1 MVIRDA
7 FMRQEARELDILL
20 GAHLRV
26 KHRPLPL
33 PQKEKDGMFEKPMMN
48 GRTCPFLNQ

>member
-1 MVIRDA
+1 
-7 FMRQEARELDILL
+7 MRQEAREALHL

-33 PQKEKDGMFEKPMMN
+33 PQKEKDGMFDVL
-48 GRTCPFLNQ
+48 G